1 MPARRSSSPCWPP
14 GSGSDLTHPT
24 YVDDRGIHAPGPAE
38 VADNEPI
45 DILFGGNRVWSFTT
59 GHDGRAE
66 GSGMLVAWP
75 APLKER
81 LDGVAQVTVVPHNGG
96 DTLFVGSVR
105 FGSSDKELELVDD
118 VGHPLSLDKGGRL
131 QRTFDRMDEAAR
143 LELVEAARRVLDDL
157 TQKCGL
163 DAYLAYGGLL
173 GAVRDGKMIG
183 HDSDADVAWISR
195 HTHPFDIVREA
206 RAAERTLRGLGW
218 SVVRM
223 SAANFKVWVPLPTG
237 KRAGVDVFGS
247 FHIGDHFH
255 ITGSLRG
262 VLPREAVLPFGP
274 VTLEGVEFPAPA
286 DVEAFLAYT
295 YGPSWR
301 VPDPAFH
308 FEHPPENTRMM
319 SQWWRGTRTRLA
331 HWQTFYTS
339 GDVKRVPSDPSLF
352 ASWVAERIEPG
363 SRVVELGSGTG
374 RDAYWLADQGF
385 AVTGSDYC
393 GAARKLAQAGSARRK
408 KQGKRPV
415 QFKGINMESPY
426 NVLTNGARLAHEP
439 GPKHVYARLLVDAL
453 AVPARPGLWRFC
465 SMVGRSGGHT
475 FLEFRTAAN
484 RGQPTFF
491 GPHARTYA
499 DPDEIAAEI
508 ASYGGRVIDRVEG
521 TDLAPLG
528 KENPV
533 ICRMEVSWTR

>member
-1 MPARRSSSPCWPP
+1 
-14 GSGSDLTHPT
+14 
-24 YVDDRGIHAPGPAE
+24 
-38 VADNEPI
+38 
-45 DILFGGNRVWSFTT
+45 
-59 GHDGRAE
+59 
-66 GSGMLVAWP
+66 
-75 APLKER
+75 
-81 LDGVAQVTVVPHNGG
+81 
-96 DTLFVGSVR
+96 
-105 FGSSDKELELVDD
+105 
-118 VGHPLSLDKGGRL
+118 
-131 QRTFDRMDEAAR
+131 
-143 LELVEAARRVLDDL
+143 
-157 TQKCGL
+157 
-163 DAYLAYGGLL
+163 
-173 GAVRDGKMIG
+173 MIG

-262 VLPREAVLPFGP
+262 VLPREAVLPFGT

-331 HWQTFYTS
+331 HWQAFYTS
-339 GDVKRVPSDPSLF
+339 GDVKRVPSGPSLF
-352 ASWVAERIEPG
+352 ASWVAGRIEPG

-393 GAARKLAQAGSARRK
+393 GAARKLARAGSARRR
-408 KQGKRPV
+408 KQGKRSV
-415 QFKGINMESPY
+415 QFKGINMESP
-426 NVLTNGARLAHEP
+426 VQRAHQ
-439 GPKHVYARLLVDAL
+439 RR
-453 AVPARPGLWRFC
+453 PARPRAGAQARLRPTAGRRARPARETGAVALLLHGRA
-465 SMVGRSGGHT
+465 VGRPHVPRVPHRGEPGTPNLLRAARPHLRRPGRDRGRDRVVRRPRDRPGRGHRPRAAGQGEPRDLPDGSELDAMSPMKET
-475 FLEFRTAAN
+475 ARNILDRFAGPRLAELEN
-484 RGQPTFF
+484 QV
-491 GPHARTYA
+491 A
-499 DPDEIAAEI
+499 DLQVAAEESRRLNERLSDVLDVVVELLVP
-508 ASYGGRVIDRVEG
+508 AVDRDDERLREALGR
-521 TDLAPLG
+521 LG
-528 KENPV
+528 KTV
-533 ICRMEVSWTR
+533 